1 MSTNPAVV
9 NTGNDALPS
18 SYPDLDATSP
28 TDSVIA
34 GDFGQM
40 SSADQVSSYIYHFVR
55 IPVKKIISV
64 ATEPM
69 KYRME
74 ILLEIFLGTSTR

>member
-1 MSTNPAVV
+1 MSSNPAVV

-40 SSADQVSSYIYHFVR
+40 SSADQVSSYIFQFVR
-55 IPVKKIISV
+55 MPVKNIST
-64 ATEPM
+64 APEL
-69 KYRME
+69 ME
-74 ILLEIFLGTSTR
+74 YGMDIFLEIF

>member
-55 IPVKKIISV
+55 IPVKNKLSEWNIV
-64 ATEPM
+64 W
-69 KYRME
+69 K
-74 ILLEIFLGTSTR
+74 F

>member
-9 NTGNDALPS
+9 SPGNDALPS

-40 SSADQVSSYIYHFVR
+40 SSADQVSIDVMGYITR
-55 IPVKKIISV
+55 IFRIIMMVVS
-64 ATEPM
+64 
-69 KYRME
+69 
-74 ILLEIFLGTSTR
+74 F

>member
-9 NTGNDALPS
+9 SPGNDALPS

-40 SSADQVSSYIYHFVR
+40 SSADQVSIDVMGN
-55 IPVKKIISV
+55 VVDGWKLIIMVVS
-64 ATEPM
+64 
-69 KYRME
+69 
-74 ILLEIFLGTSTR
+74 FW

>member
-1 MSTNPAVV
+1 MHLSSYIVEKIIIEIFSDNSQWVQLKNKMSTNPAVV
-9 NTGNDALPS
+9 SPGNDALPT

-40 SSADQVSSYIYHFVR
+40 SSADQVS
-55 IPVKKIISV
+55 
-64 ATEPM
+64 
-69 KYRME
+69 
-74 ILLEIFLGTSTR
+74 ILT